1 MESVLCR
8 SFVKIK
14 ESTQQ
19 KLSTAEK
26 GKNHWLKKEKKT
38 YRKQQFCQIY
48 KKETIDEFADDGSY
62 R

>member
-1 MESVLCR
+1 MQKFC
-8 SFVKIK
+8 K

-48 KKETIDEFADDGSY
+48 KKETIDEFADDESY